1 TDREDPSLPES
12 AYSWKVLLHHG
23 THIHEHTA
31 ATGSQAS
38 FVPATDHDADSYYEV
53 RLTVTDSGG
62 LTHTTSVD
70 VRPETSGFTLAS
82 SPAGAPVD
90 YIGAQSGAAPFTR
103 EAAVGYRVSVSA
115 AESFVRDGVTYRFA
129 GWSDGGA
136 RQHEVTIPASDS
148 TLTANYTPEGIE
160 TLAFRPEA
168 DTWVDATRPTTS
180 FGSSSQMDVDASPL
194 SKSFLRFRIAG
205 LAGRRVRNVRLQMY
219 QRDASKLGGRVFA
232 MSSTS
237 WLESMT
243 WNTQPTIDGAQLA
256 AFGAVQAGNYYEVSL
271 GSGAVTGDGPVS
283 LGLDSTST
291 DGSIWGTRSYAQ
303 PPQLLVE
310 VEISP

>member
-1 TDREDPSLPES
+1 VAITVGNAAPTASITAPADESLYRDGGAVALRGSATDREDPSLPES

-23 THIHEHTA
+23 SHIHEHTA

-70 VRPETSGFTLAS
+70 IRPETSGFTLAS

-115 AESFVRDGVTYRFA
+115 EESFVRDGVTYRFA

-136 RQHEVTIPASDS
+136 RQHEVTIPVSDS

-160 TLAFRPEA
+160 
-168 DTWVDATRPTTS
+168 
-180 FGSSSQMDVDASPL
+180 
-194 SKSFLRFRIAG
+194 

-271 GSGAVTGDGPVS
+271 GSGAVTGDGRVS

-291 DGSIWGTRSYAQ
+291 DGSSWGTRSYAQ

>member
-1 TDREDPSLPES
+1 
-12 AYSWKVLLHHG
+12 
-23 THIHEHTA
+23 
-31 ATGSQAS
+31 
-38 FVPATDHDADSYYEV
+38 
-53 RLTVTDSGG
+53 
-62 LTHTTSVD
+62 
-70 VRPETSGFTLAS
+70 
-82 SPAGAPVD
+82 
-90 YIGAQSGAAPFTR
+90 
-103 EAAVGYRVSVSA
+103 
-115 AESFVRDGVTYRFA
+115 VRDGVTYRFA

-168 DTWVDATRPTTS
+168 DTWVDPTRPTTS
-180 FGSSSQMDVDASPL
+180 FGSSSQMDVDAGPL

-291 DGSIWGTRSYAQ
+291 DGSICGTRSYAQ